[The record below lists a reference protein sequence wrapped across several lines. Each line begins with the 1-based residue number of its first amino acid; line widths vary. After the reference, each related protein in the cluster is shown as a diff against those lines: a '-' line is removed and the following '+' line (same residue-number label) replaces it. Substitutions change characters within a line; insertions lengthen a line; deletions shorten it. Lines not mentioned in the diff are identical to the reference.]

1 MFDKLLTSLPDVVK
15 AMAAPLANVDKI
27 TVVST
32 GNGDAT
38 GMNKITGDFA
48 KMAAQVPALFESL
61 SGMSMTELLAKV
73 RVIGDKGPKPPDAL
87 PPNSAAGK
95 K

>member
-1 MFDKLLTSLPDVVK
+1 
-15 AMAAPLANVDKI
+15 
-27 TVVST
+27 VVST

-61 SGMSMTELLAKV
+61 SGMNLTELLSKV
-73 RVIGDKGPKPPDAL
+73 RGIGDKSPRPEAL
-87 PPNSAAGK
+87 PPSKGNGK
-95 K
+95 

>member
-1 MFDKLLTSLPDVVK
+1 MS
-15 AMAAPLANVDKI
+15 APLANVDKI

-61 SGMSMTELLAKV
+61 SGMSMSELLGKV
-73 RVIGDKGPKPPDAL
+73 RPIGDKPPKSDVL
-87 PPNSAAGK
+87 PPANGGK